1 MPDELAGYQNLD
13 GGTGGQ
19 APQMLPQTK
28 VSHTL
33 IKVLLYHA

>member
-13 GGTGGQ
+13 GGNGRQ

-28 VSHTL
+28 VSHT
-33 IKVLLYHA
+33 